1 MSRSYYMGDAELED
15 KGSGIVNM
23 LVFLLL
29 GLGIGAA
36 LALLF
41 APEEGEKTRGKLT
54 DSLESG
60 VKRGSDAG
68 GDALERLEK
77 EYQNLRKEV
86 DKLLNSIK

>member
-1 MSRSYYMGDAELED
+1 MSRTYYMGDRELED
-15 KGSGIVNM
+15 DGRGVVNM

-41 APEEGEKTRGKLT
+41 APEEGEKIREKVS
-54 DSLESG
+54 DSLETG
-60 VKRGSDAG
+60 VRRGSDAG
-68 GDALERLEK
+68 SDALERLER
-77 EYQNLRKEV
+77 EYGNLRKEV

>member
-1 MSRSYYMGDAELED
+1 MSRSYYMGDEELRS
-15 KGSGIVNM
+15 KSSGVVNM

-41 APEEGEKTRGKLT
+41 APEEGEKTRGKIS

-60 VKRGSDAG
+60 VKASSDAG
-68 GDALERLEK
+68 SDALERLEK
-77 EYQNLRKEV
+77 EYQNLRKEM
-86 DKLLNSIK
+86 DKLISSIK

>member
-1 MSRSYYMGDAELED
+1 MGDAELQD
-15 KGSGIVNM
+15 KNSGVVNM

-41 APEEGEKTRGKLT
+41 APDEGEKTRERIS
-54 DSLESG
+54 DSLDSG
-60 VKRGSDAG
+60 VKATSDAGSDAL
-68 GDALERLEK
+68 DRLEK

-86 DKLLNSIK
+86 DKLISNIK